1 MNIRNETHFKCSF
14 YDRDEIFRNKRKEKL
29 LFSWFV
35 WRGQKRN
42 KWKEKHINDVL
53 IIYGHVMHIRYR
65 KRCFFIWLPSSS
77 SSTAKGKNVVVMMVI
92 NILLNF
98 VVVKRKKSAIL
109 WPTFLGWKQIVT
121 KRKRWNLNEICF
133 VGKINLILLRLS
145 ANKEN
150 VLMHFLLQT

>member
-35 WRGQKRN
+35 WRGQKRK
-42 KWKEKHINDVL
+42 KWTEKHINDVL

-77 SSTAKGKNVVVMMVI
+77 SSSSSTAKGKNVVVMMVI

-98 VVVKRKKSAIL
+98 VVVKRKKSAIFMTNFSRL
-109 WPTFLGWKQIVT
+109 ETNCDEKKKMKFK
-121 KRKRWNLNEICF
+121 WNLFCGKNKFDF
-133 VGKINLILLRLS
+133 VAVVSK
-145 ANKEN
+145 
-150 VLMHFLLQT
+150 